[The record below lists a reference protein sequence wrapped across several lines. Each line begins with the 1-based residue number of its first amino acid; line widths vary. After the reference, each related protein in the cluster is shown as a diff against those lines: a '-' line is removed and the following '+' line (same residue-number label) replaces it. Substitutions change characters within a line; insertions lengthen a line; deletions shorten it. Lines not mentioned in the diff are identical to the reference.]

1 MFKREKK
8 NSYFQFTKKI
18 IFLFTSYPYFEIFNE
33 KTRERKKKNPFSTFN
48 LTFSQRNSIDILK
61 FYELEYQTNKF
72 NEFLIFSE
80 YWF

>member
-8 NSYFQFTKKI
+8 K
-18 IFLFTSYPYFEIFNE
+18 FLFSIYKKNYILIHIVSIFRNIQR
-33 KTRERKKKNPFSTFN
+33 KNTRKKNPFSTFN